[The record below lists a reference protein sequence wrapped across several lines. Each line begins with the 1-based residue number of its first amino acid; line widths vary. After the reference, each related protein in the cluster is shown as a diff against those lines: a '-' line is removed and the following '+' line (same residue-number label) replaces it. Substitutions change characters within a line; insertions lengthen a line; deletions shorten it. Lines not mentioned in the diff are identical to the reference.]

1 MENTVKSTVTIEK
14 LQTEIEILKQ
24 EKAELEAKLKWFEE
38 QFRLHQHKLFGRS
51 SEKTEVPEQLNLFNE
66 AESEA
71 KPAVPEPTLE
81 EITYKRRKKQGHREE
96 MLKDIPVE
104 TIEYRLPEEEQVC
117 DCCGGKLHE
126 MSKEVRREI
135 EIIPAQVRVKEH
147 VQYVYG
153 CRNCEKNEI
162 STPIV
167 TAPMPKPALPGSLA
181 SASAI
186 AHVMTEKF
194 VKGLPLYRQEQDWE
208 RMGIEISR
216 QTMANWMIQS
226 SDRWLRSIYERMRE
240 HLQQRDIL
248 HSDDTTLQVLKE
260 PGRAA
265 DSTSYM
271 WLYRTGREGPPIIL
285 YDYQTTRAGKHP
297 RKFLEG
303 FKGYLHTDGYD
314 GYSGMPGIIQVG
326 CWAHARRY
334 FVDALKAMPPKKDDK
349 PTVTEEG
356 LAFCNNLFEIE
367 KMLHDV
373 TPEERYEGRL
383 KHSRPVL
390 DKFKEWLKY
399 WSPRVTPKSSL
410 GKAIQYCRNQWDK
423 LEAFML
429 DGRLEID
436 NNRSE
441 RSIKP
446 FVIGRKNWL
455 FSNTPKGAN
464 ASATIYSIVE
474 TAKENGLNPFEYLT
488 YLFERLPN
496 INIKDQH
503 ALDTLLPWSANL
515 PGHCKVPNK

>member
-1 MENTVKSTVTIEK
+1 MKSTVTIEK

-226 SDRWLRSIYERMRE
+226 SDTCSKGTSSIPM
-240 HLQQRDIL
+240 IL
-248 HSDDTTLQVLKE
+248 PSKYSRNPGE
-260 PGRAA
+260 PQIQPPTCG
-265 DSTSYM
+265 Y
-271 WLYRTGREGPPIIL
+271 TGP
-285 YDYQTTRAGKHP
+285 AGKGLRLFFMTTKLP
-297 RKFLEG
+297 
-303 FKGYLHTDGYD
+303 
-314 GYSGMPGIIQVG
+314 
-326 CWAHARRY
+326 
-334 FVDALKAMPPKKDDK
+334 
-349 PTVTEEG
+349 G
-356 LAFCNNLFEIE
+356 LANILKNFL
-367 KMLHDV
+367 KDSKV
-373 TPEERYEGRL
+373 TFIRMGMMVIVACPESSRL
-383 KHSRPVL
+383 VAGHMQGVILS
-390 DKFKEWLKY
+390 
-399 WSPRVTPKSSL
+399 TP
-410 GKAIQYCRNQWDK
+410 
-423 LEAFML
+423 
-429 DGRLEID
+429 
-436 NNRSE
+436 
-441 RSIKP
+441 
-446 FVIGRKNWL
+446 
-455 FSNTPKGAN
+455 
-464 ASATIYSIVE
+464 
-474 TAKENGLNPFEYLT
+474 
-488 YLFERLPN
+488 
-496 INIKDQH
+496 
-503 ALDTLLPWSANL
+503 
-515 PGHCKVPNK
+515 

>member
-1 MENTVKSTVTIEK
+1 
-14 LQTEIEILKQ
+14 
-24 EKAELEAKLKWFEE
+24 
-38 QFRLHQHKLFGRS
+38 
-51 SEKTEVPEQLNLFNE
+51 
-66 AESEA
+66 
-71 KPAVPEPTLE
+71 
-81 EITYKRRKKQGHREE
+81 
-96 MLKDIPVE
+96 
-104 TIEYRLPEEEQVC
+104 
-117 DCCGGKLHE
+117 
-126 MSKEVRREI
+126 
-135 EIIPAQVRVKEH
+135 
-147 VQYVYG
+147 
-153 CRNCEKNEI
+153 
-162 STPIV
+162 
-167 TAPMPKPALPGSLA
+167 
-181 SASAI
+181 
-186 AHVMTEKF
+186 
-194 VKGLPLYRQEQDWE
+194 
-208 RMGIEISR
+208 
-216 QTMANWMIQS
+216 
-226 SDRWLRSIYERMRE
+226 
-240 HLQQRDIL
+240 
-248 HSDDTTLQVLKE
+248 
-260 PGRAA
+260 
-265 DSTSYM
+265 M

-297 RKFLEG
+297 KKFLEG

>member
-1 MENTVKSTVTIEK
+1 VKSTVTIEK

-81 EITYKRRKKQGHREE
+81 EITYKRRKKQSHREE

-117 DCCGGKLHE
+117 DYCGGKLHE

-226 SDRWLRSIYERMRE
+226 SDRWLRPIYERMRE
-240 HLQQRDIL
+240 HLLQRDIL

-297 RKFLEG
+297 KKFLEG

-488 YLFERLPN
+488 HLFERLPN